1 MKGGE
6 PMDKLRLIVAA
17 ETEDQRNEAAKALAS
32 EYVQLAALLSPDG
45 AGLSK
50 AGFIPADVLLL
61 FSDCLNRREADFL
74 ERLYMTRP
82 ELLILLLCT
91 ETDADL
97 LARALNA
104 GVSRVIELTSSQ
116 ETPLD
121 ALFAAWY
128 RQQNRQNAV
137 RSGGV
142 SYENRV
148 LGVFGTKGG
157 VGKTTLAVNLAI
169 ALARLNKR
177 VALLDFDLQFGDV
190 GVFLDIAKADT
201 IVDMIEEND
210 YEYAALSSFL
220 HKHHSGLRVLA
231 APAGPEYAEIVRPEH
246 VDKVVLGLRGEFD
259 YLILDM
265 PPAFNDVSIAALEQC
280 SEIFFVV
287 NPDISTLRNAQVS
300 FKVLDTL
307 GMTERIYLTVNR
319 DGYSDLRKKDI
330 EDVLGKQAVL
340 TLPCDYKSCAKAV
353 NRGVPLVLSY
363 RRSRVAAEISR
374 FAAFLAAGHGIR
386 K

>member
-1 MKGGE
+1 
-6 PMDKLRLIVAA
+6 MDKLRLIIAA
-17 ETEDQRNEAAKALAS
+17 ETEAQRKEAAAAFAIES
-32 EYVQLAALLSPDG
+32 VQLAALLPPDNG
-45 AGLSK
+45 GLAR
-50 AGFIPADVLLL
+50 AGFIPADALVLY
-61 FSDCLNRREADFL
+61 SDCLNRREADFL

-91 ETDADL
+91 ETDTDL
-97 LARALNA
+97 LSRALNA
-104 GVSRVIELTSSQ
+104 GVSRVIELANSQ

-121 ALFAAWY
+121 SLFAAWY

-137 RSGGV
+137 RGVGV

-169 ALARLNKR
+169 SLACLNKR

-201 IVDMIEEND
+201 IVDIIEEND

-231 APAGPEYAEIVRPEH
+231 APTAPEYAEIVRPEH
-246 VDKVVLGLRGEFD
+246 VDKVIMGLRAEYD

-265 PPAFNDVSIAALEQC
+265 PPAFNDVSLAALEQC

-287 NPDISTLRNAQVS
+287 NPDISTLRNAQIS
-300 FKVLDTL
+300 FNVLETL
-307 GMTERIYLTVNR
+307 GLMERVYLAINR
-319 DGYSDLRKKDI
+319 DGFSDLKKRDI
-330 EDVLGKQAVL
+330 EEVLGKKALL
-340 TLPCDYKSCAKAV
+340 TLGCDYKCCAKAV
-353 NRGVPLVLSY
+353 NRGIPLVLSC

-374 FAAFLAAGHGIR
+374 FAVTMAGGR